1 MDALEILVPIT
12 LMLSITTLIVL
23 RGPIGRA
30 LADRLAGRV
39 GSGLAKPDDQTLAE
53 LDEVKHR
60 LADVEERLDFTER
73 VLAKQREG
81 QRLGAG
87 GVSE

>member
-1 MDALEILVPIT
+1 MTMDALEILVPIT

-23 RGPIGRA
+23 RGPIGKA

-39 GSGLAKPDDQTLAE
+39 GPGAAKPDDQTVAE
-53 LDEVKHR
+53 LDEVRHR
-60 LADVEERLDFTER
+60 LADLEERLDFTER

-87 GVSE
+87 E